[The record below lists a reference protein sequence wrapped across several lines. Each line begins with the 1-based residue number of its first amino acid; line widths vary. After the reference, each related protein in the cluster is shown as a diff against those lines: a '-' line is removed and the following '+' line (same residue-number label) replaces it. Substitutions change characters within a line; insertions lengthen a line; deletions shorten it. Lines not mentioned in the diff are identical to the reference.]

1 MEEKKNTK
9 QFIKGA
15 LLGALIMFIILAG
28 SWTVKNSL
36 SARDEN
42 LAKKTE
48 NKLNQ
53 LKYLVD
59 ELYLYS
65 DNVTEEELE
74 DGILKGY
81 VNALGD
87 PYSVYYNEEETKELY
102 ESTEGEYV
110 GIGAVFSQNI
120 NTKIVTAVQIYDGPA
135 KEAGMK
141 EGDILYKVNGED
153 VSTDDISETVK
164 KIKGEENTKV
174 ELTMIR
180 GDEQEEVTLDI
191 TRRKIEV
198 ETVVAEMKEDGIG
211 YLQITQFDSVTLKQF
226 NAAMEELESQG
237 MKGLVVDLRS
247 NPGGS
252 LDTVVN
258 ILDTLLPEG
267 TIVYTEN
274 KNGHKEVF
282 TSDKEECDLPIAV
295 LVNEYSAS
303 ASEIFAGAIQ
313 DYEKGPIVGTT
324 TYGKGIVQQ
333 IVDLR
338 DGTAMK
344 VTISEYFTP
353 NGRNI
358 HGKGIEPDVEVA
370 YEYDED
376 HPEVDN
382 QLDVAM
388 EEVHK
393 LLKK

>member
-1 MEEKKNTK
+1 MNEKKDTN
-9 QFIKGA
+9 QFKKGV
-15 LLGALIMFIILAG
+15 LCGILAMCVILG
-28 SWTVKNSL
+28 VGMVVKKQL
-36 SARDEN
+36 RARDEN
-42 LAKKTE
+42 LAVKTE
-48 NKLNQ
+48 EKLEQ

-65 DNVTEEELE
+65 DDVTEEELE

-81 VNALGD
+81 VDALGD

-102 ESTEGEYV
+102 ESTEGEYS

-120 NTKIVTAVQIYDGPA
+120 NTKEVTAVQIYDGPA
-135 KEAGMK
+135 KEAGMQ
-141 EGDILYKVNGED
+141 EGDILYKVDGED

-174 ELTMIR
+174 ELTMFR
-180 GDEQEEVTLDI
+180 GDENAEVTLEI

-198 ETVVAEMKEDGIG
+198 KTVVAEMKEDGIG
-211 YLQITQFDSVTLKQF
+211 YLQITQFDAVTLKQF
-226 NAAMEELESQG
+226 NTAMEELEAQG

-252 LDTVVN
+252 LDTVVK

-274 KNGHKEVF
+274 KNGKKEVYS
-282 TSDKEECDLPIAV
+282 SDAKECDLPMAV

-333 IVDLR
+333 IVDLK

-358 HGKGIEPDVEVA
+358 HGKGIEPDVEVE
-370 YEYDED
+370 YEYDEAD
-376 HPEVDN
+376 PEADN
-382 QLDVAM
+382 QLDAAM

>member
-9 QFIKGA
+9 QFMKGA
-15 LLGALIMFIILAG
+15 LIGALIMFIALAAI
-28 SWTVKNSL
+28 WTVKKQLIS
-36 SARDEN
+36 RDEN
-42 LAKKTE
+42 LATKTE

-65 DNVTEEELE
+65 DEVSDEELE

-81 VNALGD
+81 VDALGD

-102 ESTEGEYV
+102 ESTEGEYS

-120 NTKIVTAVQIYDGPA
+120 NTKAVTAVQIYDGPA
-135 KEAGMK
+135 KEAGLL

-164 KIKGEENTKV
+164 KIKGEEDTTV
-174 ELTMIR
+174 ELTMFR
-180 GDEQEEVTLDI
+180 GDEKEEVTLQI

-198 ETVVAEMKEDGIG
+198 ETVVSKMMEDGIG
-211 YLQITQFDSVTLKQF
+211 YLQITQFDTVTLNQF
-226 NAAMEELESQG
+226 KTAMKELESQG
-237 MKGLVVDLRS
+237 VKGLVVDLRS

-252 LDTVVN
+252 LDTVVK

-274 KNGHKEVF
+274 KNGKKEVYS
-282 TSDKEECDLPIAV
+282 SDAEECDLPMAV

-333 IVDLR
+333 IVDLK

-358 HGKGIEPDVEVA
+358 HGKGIEPDVEVE
-370 YEYDED
+370 YEYDEAD
-376 HPEVDN
+376 PEADN
-382 QLDVAM
+382 QLDVAI

-393 LLKK
+393 LLEK

>member
-1 MEEKKNTK
+1 MMNEKKNTNQFKKGVLCGILAVCLILGVGTVVKK
-9 QFIKGA
+9 QFR
-15 LLGALIMFIILAG
+15 
-28 SWTVKNSL
+28 
-36 SARDEN
+36 ARNEN
-42 LAKKTE
+42 LAAKTE
-48 NKLNQ
+48 EKLEQ

-65 DNVTEEELE
+65 DEVTDEELE

-81 VNALGD
+81 VDALGD

-102 ESTEGEYV
+102 ESTEGEYS

-120 NTKIVTAVQIYDGPA
+120 NTKEVTAVQIYDGPA
-135 KEAGMK
+135 KEAGLM

-164 KIKGEENTKV
+164 KIKGEENTIV

-180 GDEQEEVTLDI
+180 GEEEVTLEI

-211 YLQITQFDSVTLKQF
+211 YLQITQFDSVTLNQF
-226 NAAMEELESQG
+226 QKAMEDLEEQG

-252 LDTVVN
+252 LDTVVR

-274 KNGHKEVF
+274 KNGKKEVYS
-282 TSDKEECDLPIAV
+282 SDAAECDLPMAV

-333 IVDLR
+333 IVDLK

-358 HGKGIEPDVEVA
+358 HGIGIQPDVEVE

-376 HPEVDN
+376 YPEADN
-382 QLDVAM
+382 QLEVAV

-393 LLKK
+393 LLEK